1 MRKMALSIGDRA
13 GSQDI
18 FLTLRGLRTLQ
29 LRMRNHESAG
39 LEIAQWFSSQPQVD
53 KVLHPAFTDCPGHE
67 FWKRD
72 FTGSCGLFSVLFKQ
86 TSELKLAQYTDSLEM
101 FGLGVSWG
109 GFESLALPVC
119 PKASRTAKPWTE
131 TGCLARFSIGNENR
145 QDLIADLTQA
155 MTHLD

>member
-1 MRKMALSIGDRA
+1 MAVTAAPFSAYLV
-13 GSQDI
+13 Q
-18 FLTLRGLRTLQ
+18 RGLRTSKI
-29 LRMRNHESAG
+29 RMDHCFKSG
-39 LEIAQWFSSQPQVD
+39 LEVAKWLEKRPEVEKIFY
-53 KVLHPAFTDCPGHE
+53 PALESDPGHE
-67 FWKRD
+67 LWKRD

-109 GFESLALPVC
+109 GFESLALLVC

-131 TGCLARFSIGNENR
+131 TGSLVRFSIGNENR

-155 MTHLD
+155 MKRLD